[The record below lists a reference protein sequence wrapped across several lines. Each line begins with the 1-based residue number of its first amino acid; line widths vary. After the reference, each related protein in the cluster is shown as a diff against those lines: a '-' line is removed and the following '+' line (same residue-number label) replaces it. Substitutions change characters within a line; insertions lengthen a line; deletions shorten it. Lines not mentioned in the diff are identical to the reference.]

1 MNDFSKFVCFVK
13 GTVITAE
20 VIKAAGYEL
29 KRDTKLYFNRILN
42 DCANFEKA
50 IHQHLGPEMAELED
64 DINGSIVGMVWAFF
78 DLSTDDRARFIDHIN
93 KFELN
98 EDKQEKEDGTVQDRE
113 EADAG
118 KGGAV

>member
-20 VIKAAGYEL
+20 VVKASGQEL
-29 KRDTKLYFNRILN
+29 RNDMKMYFNRILN
-42 DCANFEKA
+42 DCSNFEKVVQ
-50 IHQHLGPEMAELED
+50 QHLGPELTELED

-78 DLSTDDRARFIDHIN
+78 DLPTEERARFIDHIN

-98 EDKQEKEDGTVQDRE
+98 EVKKEEDGTVQDRE

-118 KGGAV
+118 PGGEV